1 MLNHETVNRLRYMK
15 LTGMADS
22 LKEQDDDSAFQ
33 EMGFYDRLGLMVDR
47 EFNKRQHSRLQRLV
61 SRARFQN
68 TTACVED
75 IRYDDDRRLDRGF
88 IMELASCNY
97 IPHARN
103 VLVIGPTG
111 AGKSFLAQA
120 LGQAACRHMLTTRYV
135 QLPDLLDELK
145 IAKRRDLEAFNRLRK
160 QIVKFD
166 LLIIDEWL
174 LFPISEEDS
183 EIRVKLISGV
193 WTLKNKWR
201 ILPIGLAGSQSTLEG
216 YAMKKCTASSSS
228 GPEATVPD
236 PLTELLRRGAR
247 DLIAKAVE
255 AELEAL
261 LEDCSSLRLE
271 DGRAAVVRNGYLP
284 GRAVQTGIGD
294 VEVRVPKVRDRS
306 GSGIVFNSSLL
317 PPYLKRAKNVEEF
330 LPWLY
335 LKGVSTGGYGEA
347 LHSLLGENAK
357 GLSANTIS
365 RLKEKW
371 TEEHQE
377 WNRRDLSGKKYVY
390 WWADGVYSRV
400 RMDDKLCL
408 LVIIGTTEKGE
419 KELVA
424 VEDGYRESEASW
436 HEVLSGLRS
445 RGLKDGPKLA
455 VGDGSLGF
463 WNALRKEYPECVHQR
478 CWVHKTANVL
488 NKVPKSLQGK
498 MKADLHEIWM
508 AETKEEAGKAFD
520 RATAKYGAKYP
531 KAIDCLTKDREELL
545 AFYNFPAV
553 HWVHIRT
560 SNPVESAFST
570 IRLRTAKTRNCGS
583 RATTLAMVFKLAQSA
598 EKRWRKLKGYELLGE
613 VITGVI
619 FKDGIRVS
627 DQSDRSAA

>member
-1 MLNHETVNRLRYMK
+1 M
-15 LTGMADS
+15 
-22 LKEQDDDSAFQ
+22 
-33 EMGFYDRLGLMVDR
+33 
-47 EFNKRQHSRLQRLV
+47 
-61 SRARFQN
+61 
-68 TTACVED
+68 
-75 IRYDDDRRLDRGF
+75 
-88 IMELASCNY
+88 
-97 IPHARN
+97 
-103 VLVIGPTG
+103 
-111 AGKSFLAQA
+111 
-120 LGQAACRHMLTTRYV
+120 
-135 QLPDLLDELK
+135 
-145 IAKRRDLEAFNRLRK
+145 
-160 QIVKFD
+160 
-166 LLIIDEWL
+166 
-174 LFPISEEDS
+174 
-183 EIRVKLISGV
+183 
-193 WTLKNKWR
+193 KWR

-400 RMDDKLCL
+400 RMDDMLCL

-545 AFYNFPAV
+545 AFYSFPAV

-613 VITGVI
+613 VVTGVI

>member
-1 MLNHETVNRLRYMK
+1 
-15 LTGMADS
+15 
-22 LKEQDDDSAFQ
+22 
-33 EMGFYDRLGLMVDR
+33 
-47 EFNKRQHSRLQRLV
+47 
-61 SRARFQN
+61 
-68 TTACVED
+68 
-75 IRYDDDRRLDRGF
+75 
-88 IMELASCNY
+88 
-97 IPHARN
+97 
-103 VLVIGPTG
+103 
-111 AGKSFLAQA
+111 
-120 LGQAACRHMLTTRYV
+120 
-135 QLPDLLDELK
+135 
-145 IAKRRDLEAFNRLRK
+145 
-160 QIVKFD
+160 
-166 LLIIDEWL
+166 
-174 LFPISEEDS
+174 
-183 EIRVKLISGV
+183 
-193 WTLKNKWR
+193 
-201 ILPIGLAGSQSTLEG
+201 
-216 YAMKKCTASSSS
+216 MKKCTASSSS

-236 PLTELLRRGAR
+236 PLTELLRKGAR

-261 LEDCSSLRLE
+261 LEDCSSLRLK

-598 EKRWRKLKGYELLGE
+598 EKRWRKLKGFELLGE
-613 VITGVI
+613 VVTGVI

>member
-1 MLNHETVNRLRYMK
+1 
-15 LTGMADS
+15 
-22 LKEQDDDSAFQ
+22 
-33 EMGFYDRLGLMVDR
+33 
-47 EFNKRQHSRLQRLV
+47 
-61 SRARFQN
+61 
-68 TTACVED
+68 
-75 IRYDDDRRLDRGF
+75 
-88 IMELASCNY
+88 
-97 IPHARN
+97 
-103 VLVIGPTG
+103 
-111 AGKSFLAQA
+111 
-120 LGQAACRHMLTTRYV
+120 
-135 QLPDLLDELK
+135 
-145 IAKRRDLEAFNRLRK
+145 
-160 QIVKFD
+160 
-166 LLIIDEWL
+166 
-174 LFPISEEDS
+174 
-183 EIRVKLISGV
+183 
-193 WTLKNKWR
+193 
-201 ILPIGLAGSQSTLEG
+201 
-216 YAMKKCTASSSS
+216 
-228 GPEATVPD
+228 
-236 PLTELLRRGAR
+236 
-247 DLIAKAVE
+247 
-255 AELEAL
+255 
-261 LEDCSSLRLE
+261 
-271 DGRAAVVRNGYLP
+271 
-284 GRAVQTGIGD
+284 
-294 VEVRVPKVRDRS
+294 
-306 GSGIVFNSSLL
+306 
-317 PPYLKRAKNVEEF
+317 
-330 LPWLY
+330 
-335 LKGVSTGGYGEA
+335 
-347 LHSLLGENAK
+347 
-357 GLSANTIS
+357 
-365 RLKEKW
+365 
-371 TEEHQE
+371 
-377 WNRRDLSGKKYVY
+377 
-390 WWADGVYSRV
+390 VYSRV

-545 AFYNFPAV
+545 AFYSFPAV

-598 EKRWRKLKGYELLGE
+598 EKRWRKLKGFELLGE
-613 VITGVI
+613 VVTGVI

-627 DQSDRSAA
+627 DHSDRSAA